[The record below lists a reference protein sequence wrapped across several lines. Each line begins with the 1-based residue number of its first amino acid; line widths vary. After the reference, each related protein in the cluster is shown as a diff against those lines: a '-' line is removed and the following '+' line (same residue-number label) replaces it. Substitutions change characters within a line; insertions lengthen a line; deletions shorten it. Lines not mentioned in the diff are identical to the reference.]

1 MNPLHEAGQDGV
13 SCSLCHQIQPDN
25 LGKAESFSGG
35 YAIDTSTE
43 PPDRVMFGPYETP
56 FGRPMQMHTGYL
68 PTFGEHTN
76 SAAFCGT
83 CHNLITPYVDAAGQI
98 AGEFPEQMPYT
109 EWENSAFGQG
119 VACQSCHMPQ
129 AAGSVV
135 ISPMPGMLVR
145 ASRSSSISSWAATVS
160 W

>member
-1 MNPLHEAGQDGV
+1 
-13 SCSLCHQIQPDN
+13 
-25 LGKAESFSGG
+25 
-35 YAIDTSTE
+35 
-43 PPDRVMFGPYETP
+43 MFGPYETP

-109 EWENSAFGQG
+109 EWQNSAFGQG
-119 VACQSCHMPQ
+119 GVACQACHMPQ

-135 ISPMPGMLVR
+135 ISPMPGRLVPR
-145 ASRSSSISSWAATVS
+145 ASRSSSISSWAATAS